1 MNKLNLHSGGHPLT
15 IEDLLLMQQAYQEGF
30 KAIGNMFLPNNYQAY
45 IVSGCDLTF
54 LSPGVV
60 NISEGYVFYM
70 GELWYVAAA
79 NALTWGSVYFAP
91 EVSYLP
97 PTPIRYANSSIQ
109 EVKEKRVMLIGSGP
123 LPSGALSYGSVARF
137 SQLLKYKRTDWNPIF
152 IFSPNVSTTTGPYQS
167 VYRINSIGEI
177 KLKGRVLVNISAL
190 GIGINAIPLFT
201 FPAMAI
207 PEHPITLFVGSKDG
221 NLFKLSAT
229 TGGLV
234 TLSTHNDLPF
244 SQNDYVTWTGG
255 TSFVSISLNLEII
268 LDGIVLDAV

>member
-1 MNKLNLHSGGHPLT
+1 MS
-15 IEDLLLMQQAYQEGF
+15 LMQQAYQDGF
-30 KAIGNMFLPNNYQAY
+30 KAIGSMFLPSNYQAY
-45 IVSGCDLTF
+45 IVSGCDPTF
-54 LSPGVV
+54 LSIGVV

-79 NALTWGSVYFAP
+79 NSLTWGSVYFAP

-97 PTPIRYANSSIQ
+97 PTPISYANSSIQ
-109 EVKEKRVMLIGSGP
+109 NVKEKRVMLIGSGA

-137 SQLLKYKRTDWNPIF
+137 SQLLKYKRTDWSPIF
-152 IFSPNVSTTTGPYQS
+152 IFSPNVSTTGPYQA
-167 VYRINSIGEI
+167 VFRINSIGEI
-177 KLKGRVLVNISAL
+177 KLKGRVRVNISAL
-190 GIGINAIPLFT
+190 GVGINAIPLFSL
-201 FPAMAI
+201 PGMVV

-255 TSFVSISLNLEII
+255 VSSVSISLNLEII